1 MLFSIILSLINYDI
15 FKTLQNKVMQSIY
28 YINTEIAMR
37 GILFFDQN
45 LDTIMTVSIK
55 LIFLCCALEKKFFTS
70 FYFTCQA

>member
-1 MLFSIILSLINYDI
+1 
-15 FKTLQNKVMQSIY
+15 MQSIY